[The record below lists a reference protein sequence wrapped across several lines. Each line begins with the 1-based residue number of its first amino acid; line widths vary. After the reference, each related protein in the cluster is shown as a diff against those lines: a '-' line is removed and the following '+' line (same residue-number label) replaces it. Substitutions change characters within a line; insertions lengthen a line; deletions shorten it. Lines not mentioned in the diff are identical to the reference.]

1 MPVIWSAWI
10 FSDLGDLWNSWKPV
24 TNRITFYHGLFK
36 YRRCCILLRFWI
48 FALEIKTMGVGKS
61 YWYSLDYYIISIGV
75 NIFCDSVFNTEYGF
89 LNVWVC
95 LLIIKSL
102 VLMNF
107 NLIVVI
113 YSRIVNLQIFL
124 WLSLYIKEWSLLT
137 TSLPPV
143 SCWRCICSGIYDKL
157 DFSIKKVLNHCVS
170 QSCVVNSTCEFS
182 QTFVKFCAT
191 VYCYHVFLC

>member
-1 MPVIWSAWI
+1 MHSFEILDFCIGNQNQGRWEMILVQLGLLYPFNLCKYI
-10 FSDLGDLWNSWKPV
+10 FLFSFQHQ
-24 TNRITFYHGLFK
+24 ICYGLF
-36 YRRCCILLRFWI
+36 
-48 FALEIKTMGVGKS
+48 
-61 YWYSLDYYIISIGV
+61 
-75 NIFCDSVFNTEYGF
+75 GF

-95 LLIIKSL
+95 QLIIKSL

-170 QSCVVNSTCEFS
+170 QSCVVNSTC
-182 QTFVKFCAT
+182 
-191 VYCYHVFLC
+191 

>member
-1 MPVIWSAWI
+1 MNCCLI
-10 FSDLGDLWNSWKPV
+10 LGFCVL
-24 TNRITFYHGLFK
+24 T
-36 YRRCCILLRFWI
+36 
-48 FALEIKTMGVGKS
+48 LEICVWPRNVSKLWSLGNHIGTA
-61 YWYSLDYYIISIGV
+61 LDYYILLIGV
-75 NIFCDSVFNTEYGF
+75 NIFFIRFSAPNVLLNFWFSWCLSMSTNQKWPF
-89 LNVWVC
+89 LG
-95 LLIIKSL
+95 LKTLPFS
-102 VLMNF
+102 F
-107 NLIVVI
+107 IVVI

-191 VYCYHVFLC
+191 LYCYHVFLC

>member
-1 MPVIWSAWI
+1 MHSFEILDFCIGNQNHGRWEIILVQ
-10 FSDLGDLWNSWKPV
+10 LGLLYHFNWCKYILWFCFQH
-24 TNRITFYHGLFK
+24 RICYWLF
-36 YRRCCILLRFWI
+36 
-48 FALEIKTMGVGKS
+48 
-61 YWYSLDYYIISIGV
+61 
-75 NIFCDSVFNTEYGF
+75 GF